1 MVKLSENFTLNEFL
15 KSETAERL
23 EIDNRPSVKV
33 IDNLK
38 WLTLAIMQ
46 PVRTHFGSIVII
58 TSGFRCAMLN
68 KAVGGQP
75 SSQHLMG
82 QACDFIMPNVN
93 PKIVFDYIKNNLDF
107 DQLLF
112 EYDKKGNRWIHV
124 SHRHDGKNRR
134 HAIFNYKSS

>member
-1 MVKLSENFTLNEFL
+1 MVRLSENFGLNEFL
-15 KSETAERL
+15 YSDTANRL
-23 EIDNRPSVKV
+23 GIDNRPSVLV

-38 WLTLAIMQ
+38 YLVLNIMQ
-46 PVRTHFGSIVII
+46 PTRSHFDKPILI

-68 KAVGGQP
+68 KAVGGKP

-82 QACDFIMPNVN
+82 QACDFIMPNVS
-93 PKIVFDYIKNNLDF
+93 PKLVFEYIKNNLDF

-112 EYDKKGNRWIHV
+112 EYDNHGNRWIHV
-124 SHRHDGKNRR
+124 SHRKDGKNRK